1 MSGRL
6 FRDAAFA
13 DGRSSDLRVGVSV
26 LVDADR
32 VVWIRPSDAEEEI
45 GSDVEVVDA
54 SGTTIVPGLVD
65 CHSHLTL
72 PGGAHWVDHMR
83 DSPDQLKATVED
95 NGRLLN
101 EAGVRWARDVGAP
114 TGRDPVDGVVR
125 ALNLGIHQRW
135 MTRRDRPHVRAAG
148 AFITRAEET
157 PGELDQRAALIAAV
171 NQQLDHGADLIK
183 LYPESGVPQAL
194 SWTPAEVA
202 AAVAAAHARGSRVT
216 AHASATETA
225 AVCVEAGVDCI
236 EHGFGIDAG
245 TAQLMAARGT
255 ALVSTLAVFRSWRS
269 FSRTTA
275 MPRFA
280 TSEGRQQVAVRQEM
294 AMASVQTAHR
304 AGVLIAA
311 GTDFGG
317 GSTRAN
323 QLAWEVE
330 CLVDAGLEP
339 WEGLAAATWRGGIVI
354 GDPDAGT
361 VREGGPAD
369 FLLVHGDPLSDPTAL
384 WRVWRVAWADG

>member
-13 DGRSSDLRVGVSV
+13 DGRTPSLRLGVSV
-26 LVDADR
+26 LVDAGR

-45 GSDVEVVDA
+45 GSDVDVVDA
-54 SGTTIVPGLVD
+54 SGTTIVPGMVD

-72 PGGAHWVDHMR
+72 PGGAHWLDHMN
-83 DSPDQLKATVED
+83 DSPDQLIATAED

-101 EAGVRWARDVGAP
+101 AAGVRWARDVGGP
-114 TGRDPVDGVVR
+114 TGKDPADGVVR
-125 ALNLGIHQRW
+125 PLNIGIRRRW
-135 MTRRDRPHVRAAG
+135 TDRRDRPHVRVAG
-148 AFITRAEET
+148 TFVMRSDEA
-157 PGELDQRAALIAAV
+157 PGDMDQSAALVAAV
-171 NQQLDHGADLIK
+171 TAQLDHGADLIK
-183 LYPESGVPQAL
+183 LYPESGVPQAM
-194 SWTPAEVA
+194 SWSPGEVA
-202 AAVAAAHARGSRVT
+202 AAVGAAHARGSRVT
-216 AHASATETA
+216 AHASTTEAA

-245 TAQLMAARGT
+245 TAQMMAARGT
-255 ALVSTLAVFRSWRS
+255 ALVSTLAVFRSWTT

-275 MPRFA
+275 IPRFA
-280 TSEGRQQVAVRQEM
+280 THEGRERIRARQEM

-330 CLVDAGLEP
+330 CLVEAGLEP
-339 WEGLAAATWRGGIVI
+339 WEALAAATWRGGSVI
-354 GDPDAGT
+354 GDPDAGV

-384 WRVWRVAWADG
+384 WRVWRVAWAD